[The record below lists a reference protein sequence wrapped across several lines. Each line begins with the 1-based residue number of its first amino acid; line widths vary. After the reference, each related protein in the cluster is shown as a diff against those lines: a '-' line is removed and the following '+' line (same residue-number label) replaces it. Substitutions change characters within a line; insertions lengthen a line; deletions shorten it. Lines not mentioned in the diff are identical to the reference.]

1 MVYLASYTELTRLS
15 STNLL
20 IPLRLSSGRIDGTA
34 KRRTVR
40 GGGAVYFAAISSLP
54 PARGDGPCVGIHVA
68 MFCRCSVVRPVWK
81 RESWNWKPANR
92 LRNRPALFNFCPI
105 ARGVGRH
112 PCHPP
117 LPPFFSFRVF
127 LYIIPSCNF
136 SLSRPFIF
144 QRPLFCTAF
153 FLFSLFPSFFP
164 FPPFAATLASPHPT
178 SFTFYR
184 RPRPPTQFFFQFLP
198 FFLSF
203 FLFFVPS
210 SNHLSFSLC
219 LSLPFQ
225 RWKWQWR
232 KWVDRVDK

>member
-54 PARGDGPCVGIHVA
+54 LLEGMVRVLVSTLRCFAVAAWFALCEKGSREIGSRPTDCGIGQLSLT
-68 MFCRCSVVRPVWK
+68 F
-81 RESWNWKPANR
+81 
-92 LRNRPALFNFCPI
+92 ALL
-105 ARGVGRH
+105 RGVLAVIPVTH
-112 PCHPP
+112 LSP
-117 LPPFFSFRVF
+117 LSFRFVYFYISFLLATSLSLALLFSNAHYFAPRFSFS
-127 LYIIPSCNF
+127 LF
-136 SLSRPFIF
+136 S
-144 QRPLFCTAF
+144 PLF
-153 FLFSLFPSFFP
+153 FLFLLSLRLLLS
-164 FPPFAATLASPHPT
+164 LSSPHPT

-225 RWKWQWR
+225 RWE
-232 KWVDRVDK
+232 

>member
-40 GGGAVYFAAISSLP
+40 GGGAVYFAAISPLP
-54 PARGDGPCVGIHVA
+54 PRGDGPCVGIHVA
-68 MFCRCSVVRPVWK
+68 MFCHCSVVRPVWK

-144 QRPLFCTAF
+144 QRPLFCIAF
-153 FLFSLFPSFFP
+153 FLFSLFLSFFP
-164 FPPFAATLASPHPT
+164 FPPFAATLALPIFPTPYIVHFLSTSPSPNT
-178 SFTFYR
+178 VL
-184 RPRPPTQFFFQFLP
+184 LP
-198 FFLSF
+198 VSSLFSFFLSF
-203 FLFFVPS
+203 FRSFVQPSLFLSVSLSSVPAMGMTMEEMG
-210 SNHLSFSLC
+210 
-219 LSLPFQ
+219 
-225 RWKWQWR
+225 W
-232 KWVDRVDK
+232 

>member
-68 MFCRCSVVRPVWK
+68 MFCRCSMVRPVWK

-153 FLFSLFPSFFP
+153 FLFSLFLSFFP
-164 FPPFAATLASPHPT
+164 FPPFAATLALPIFPTLGIVHFLSTSPSPNT
-178 SFTFYR
+178 VL
-184 RPRPPTQFFFQFLP
+184 LP
-198 FFLSF
+198 VSSLFSFFLSF
-203 FLFFVPS
+203 FRSFVQPSLFLSVSLSSVPAMGMTMEEMG
-210 SNHLSFSLC
+210 
-219 LSLPFQ
+219 
-225 RWKWQWR
+225 W
-232 KWVDRVDK
+232 

>member
-54 PARGDGPCVGIHVA
+54 LLEGMVRVLVSTLRCFAVAAWFALCEKGSREIGSRPTDCGIGQLSLT
-68 MFCRCSVVRPVWK
+68 F
-81 RESWNWKPANR
+81 
-92 LRNRPALFNFCPI
+92 ALL
-105 ARGVGRH
+105 RGVLAVIPVTH
-112 PCHPP
+112 LSP
-117 LPPFFSFRVF
+117 LSFRFVYFYISFLLATSLSLALLFSNAHYFAPRFSFS
-127 LYIIPSCNF
+127 LF
-136 SLSRPFIF
+136 S
-144 QRPLFCTAF
+144 PLF
-153 FLFSLFPSFFP
+153 FLFLLSPRLLLSLS
-164 FPPFAATLASPHPT
+164 SPHPT

-225 RWKWQWR
+225 RWE
-232 KWVDRVDK
+232 

>member
-40 GGGAVYFAAISSLP
+40 GGGAVYFAAISPLP

-164 FPPFAATLASPHPT
+164 FPPFAATLALPIFPTLYIVHFLSTSPSPNT
-178 SFTFYR
+178 VL
-184 RPRPPTQFFFQFLP
+184 LP
-198 FFLSF
+198 VSSLFSFFLSF
-203 FLFFVPS
+203 FRSFVQPSLFLSVSLSSVPAMGMTMEEMG
-210 SNHLSFSLC
+210 
-219 LSLPFQ
+219 
-225 RWKWQWR
+225 W
-232 KWVDRVDK
+232 

>member
-127 LYIIPSCNF
+127 LYIIPSRNF
-136 SLSRPFIF
+136 SLSPFYFPTPIILHRVF
-144 QRPLFCTAF
+144 PFLSFPLFFSFSSFRRDSCFPTPYIVHF
-153 FLFSLFPSFFP
+153 LSTSPSPNTVLLPVSSLFS
-164 FPPFAATLASPHPT
+164 
-178 SFTFYR
+178 
-184 RPRPPTQFFFQFLP
+184 

-203 FLFFVPS
+203 FRSFVQPSLFLSVSLS
-210 SNHLSFSLC
+210 SI
-219 LSLPFQ
+219 PAMGMTMEEMG
-225 RWKWQWR
+225 W
-232 KWVDRVDK
+232 